1 MNNKRTKLNTALL
14 GGIVAISLLAPRAHA
29 DIIFFDD
36 FSEDTTSTYTAGL
49 PGTYNNLTDAPA
61 GAPTNKLEWTS
72 TPGLSS
78 YQYQYGAGNVY
89 SGTVGYA
96 PHTTATNGS
105 DYEVYLAPGGGNGH
119 AQTNVAS
126 DITTPILTS
135 TGAAVD
141 LVAGATYT
149 LSLDVGFRTD
159 QTMSTLGI
167 DLLAG
172 NTVVNADPITGF
184 TDEVTPTSSQQKSGI
199 FENDSFTITAPLVGD
214 SGALSLEFVNTSN
227 QDQVN
232 LSNIELSDTAAETP
246 EPGTWAMLFGGLGVL
261 FSFQRLRRGLKV

>member
-1 MNNKRTKLNTALL
+1 MIKQTMLNKRTKSKTALL

-78 YQYQYGAGNVY
+78 YQYQYGAGNV
-89 SGTVGYA
+89 STGTVGYA
-96 PHTTATNGS
+96 TGTTATNGS
-105 DYEVYLAPGGGNGH
+105 DYEVYLAPGDNGTGMSN
-119 AQTNVAS
+119 APS
-126 DITTPILTS
+126 DLTTPILTS
-135 TGAAVD
+135 TGTAVD

-184 TDEVTPTSSQQKSGI
+184 TD
-199 FENDSFTITAPLVGD
+199 
-214 SGALSLEFVNTSN
+214 
-227 QDQVN
+227 
-232 LSNIELSDTAAETP
+232 
-246 EPGTWAMLFGGLGVL
+246 
-261 FSFQRLRRGLKV
+261 